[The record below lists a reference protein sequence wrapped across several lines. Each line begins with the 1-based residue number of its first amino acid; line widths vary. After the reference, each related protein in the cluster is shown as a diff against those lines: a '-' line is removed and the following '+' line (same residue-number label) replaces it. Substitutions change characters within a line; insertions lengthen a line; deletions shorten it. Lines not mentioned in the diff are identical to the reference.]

1 MKIARLLLSKTAI
14 TALVAIAGLIAFNSL
29 YYKLETEQL
38 AAFNEWH
45 PTTQTMLQSENGEQ
59 ASKSKLQ
66 ITIRLKSGEQT
77 SQWSF
82 PTQSLANAED
92 RERTARILQLIS
104 ESKVFGLPSS
114 SSKSGESLSIGVSD
128 AATSFSTTIS
138 GDAIKEN
145 IQLQNLLKLLEVY
158 SSTPTQP
165 VNPAQ
170 L

>member
-14 TALVAIAGLIAFNSL
+14 TALIIIAGLIAFNSL
-29 YYKLETEQL
+29 SFKLETEKL
-38 AAFNEWH
+38 AAFNDWY
-45 PTTQTMLQSENGEQ
+45 PKTQTILQSENTET

-66 ITIRLKSGEQT
+66 VTLRLQRKEQT
-77 SQWSF
+77 LSWTF
-82 PTQSLANAED
+82 PTQSLAAPED
-92 RERTARILQLIS
+92 RERTCRVLQLIS

-114 SSKSGESLSIGVSD
+114 KGEEYLSIGISD
-128 AATSFSTTIS
+128 ESTSFSTTVS
-138 GDAIKEN
+138 GDAIKDN

-158 SSTPTQP
+158 SNTPTQP